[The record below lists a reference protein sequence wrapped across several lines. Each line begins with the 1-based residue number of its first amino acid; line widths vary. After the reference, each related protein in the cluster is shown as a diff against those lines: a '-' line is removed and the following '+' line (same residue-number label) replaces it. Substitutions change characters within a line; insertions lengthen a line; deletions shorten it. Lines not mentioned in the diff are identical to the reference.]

1 MFCPQCGANQSD
13 ELKFCKLCGANLYAV
28 RQVVATRETDE
39 KFDWSKTWVAEMFL
53 SDAERKR
60 RKKEELER
68 LRGTTPE
75 IPLDGRPVT
84 VWDVELEKLRGTT
97 PEIQRSREIKAGVI
111 TGSVGVG
118 LAIFLYVF
126 MQGII
131 LSGDVAPDAVE
142 ILRRLWVVGV
152 IPLCIGI
159 ALVFNGLVVGRRL
172 VRDADQ
178 DSTRPGV
185 LEIEKHPHFPPSAD
199 TAGLDPPNFSVTEET
214 TRHLRG
220 ADPKER

>member
-1 MFCPQCGANQSD
+1 MFCPQCGTNQSD

-28 RQVVATRETDE
+28 RQVVATRETGE

-75 IPLDGRPVT
+75 I
-84 VWDVELEKLRGTT
+84 
-97 PEIQRSREIKAGVI
+97 QRSREIKAGVI
-111 TGSVGVG
+111 TGSVGIG

-159 ALVFNGLVVGRRL
+159 GLVFNGLVVGRRL